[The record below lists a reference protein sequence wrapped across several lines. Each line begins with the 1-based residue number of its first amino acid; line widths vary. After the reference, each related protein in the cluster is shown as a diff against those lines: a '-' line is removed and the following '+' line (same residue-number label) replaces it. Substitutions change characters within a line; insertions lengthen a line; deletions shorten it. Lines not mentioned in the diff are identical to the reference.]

1 MKILYLDCF
10 SGIAG
15 DMFLGALCDAGM
27 DPAALRRKL
36 SLLGV
41 KGYVIKTG
49 RVKRGEL
56 SATKL
61 DVVIDK
67 GVRDE
72 RRSLKDITSII
83 LRSRLDRDI
92 KERSIGIFKS
102 LAKAECIVH
111 KQDLKGL
118 HFHEVGDL
126 DSIIDVVGAVASLKI
141 MGIDK
146 VYSSP
151 VNLGGGITINTKGG
165 VLPVPAPAA
174 LNLLKGIPVTMSDI
188 KAELVTPTGAALL
201 ADFVEGFTDCPQ
213 MVLEGVG
220 YGAGSNRTGAHPN
233 CLRALVGE
241 SREAFLTDTIT
252 VMETTID
259 DMTPVDYE
267 HLTERLFG
275 EGALDVYLTPVQMK
289 KTRPGILLTVLSEK
303 GGLDRLSSV
312 IFSEST
318 TIGIRYYQVKRN
330 KLSRKTAR
338 VKTRYG
344 SVRMK
349 VSSGPGGI
357 NKVTPE
363 YDDYKKIAAARNVP
377 LSKVR
382 KELEKA
388 WR

>member
-1 MKILYLDCF
+1 
-10 SGIAG
+10 
-15 DMFLGALCDAGM
+15 MFLGALCDAGM

-41 KGYVIKTG
+41 KGYTIKTA

-67 GVRDE
+67 NSGRE
-72 RRSLKDITSII
+72 RRSLKDITSMI
-83 LRSRLDRDI
+83 LCSRLEADI
-92 KERSIGIFKS
+92 KDRSIEIFKG
-102 LAKAECIVH
+102 LAKAECVVH
-111 KQDLKGL
+111 KEDLKDL

-126 DSIIDVVGAVASLKI
+126 DSIIDIVGAVSALKI

-146 VYSSP
+146 IYSSP
-151 VNLGGGITINTKGG
+151 VNLGGGITIRTKGG
-165 VLPVPAPAA
+165 VLPIPAPAT
-174 LNLLKGIPVTMSDI
+174 LNLLKGIPVIMSDI

-201 ADFVEGFTDCPQ
+201 RNLVEDFTDCPQ
-213 MVLEGVG
+213 MVLKGVG
-220 YGAGSNRTGAHPN
+220 YGAGSNRTGTHPN

-241 SREAFLTDTIT
+241 SKEAFLTDTIT

-267 HLTERLFG
+267 HLTERLFS

-303 GGLDRLSSV
+303 DALDRLSSV

-330 KLSRKTAR
+330 KLSRKTCR

-357 NKVTPE
+357 KKVMPE
-363 YDDYKKIAAARNVP
+363 YDDYKKIAAARKVP
-377 LSKVR
+377 LSKIR

-388 WR
+388 WK